1 MSRQIYLDNAATT
14 PIRQE
19 VAEAMQPYFY
29 EQFGN
34 PSSIHHT
41 GQVAR
46 QAIEQARL
54 MVADYLNAA
63 PAEVVFT
70 AGGTEADFLA
80 LTGVLLGSGKRHL
93 ITTQIEH
100 HAVLHT
106 GEMLEDLGY
115 EVTYVPPMRNG
126 VMSVSSILEA
136 IRPDTGLVSM
146 MWVNN
151 ETGAIQPVKEL
162 ALELSVRQIPF
173 HVDAVQALGILPID
187 VAQIPVSLLSFS
199 GHKIYGPKGTGA
211 LYIRKGTPY
220 RSMLRGGAQERN
232 RRAGTENVAGI
243 VGFAKAVELLKRER
257 DDRNQTVGKLRA
269 LFLQTLQQRLTG
281 FELNSPKDGVPNVL
295 NLYFHGV
302 NAETLLMRLDLE
314 GIAASG
320 GSACTAGS
328 ADLSHVLL
336 AMGLSEKRVG
346 ASLRFSFSSLN
357 TAEEVA
363 LAAGKVAEI
372 VEDLRTRVQLFEST
386 TKS

>member
-19 VAEAMQPYFY
+19 VAEAMQPYLY

>member
-1 MSRQIYLDNAATT
+1 MGKQIYLDNAATT

-19 VAEAMQPYFY
+19 VAEAMSPYLY
-29 EQFGN
+29 EVFGN
-34 PSSIHHT
+34 PSSTHHT

-46 QAIEQARL
+46 QAIEHSRL

-80 LTGVLLGSGKRHL
+80 LTGVLMGSGKRHL

>member
-19 VAEAMQPYFY
+19 VAEAMRPYLY
-29 EQFGN
+29 EVFGN

-41 GQVAR
+41 GQEAR

-115 EVTYVPPMRNG
+115 DVTYVPPMRNG
-126 VMSVSSILEA
+126 MVSVSSILEA
-136 IRPDTGLVSM
+136 IRPDTGLISV

-151 ETGAIQPVKEL
+151 ETGAIQPVMEL
-162 ALELSVRQIPF
+162 AAELSARQIPF

-187 VAQIPVSLLSFS
+187 VAQIPVSLLSLS

-257 DDRNQTVGKLRA
+257 DDRNHTVDKLRE

-281 FELNSPKDGVPNVL
+281 YELNSPEDGVPNVL

-336 AMGLSEKRVG
+336 AMGLSEKRAS

-357 TAEEVA
+357 TAVEVA
-363 LAAGKVAEI
+363 SAAGKIAEI
-372 VEDLRTRVQLFEST
+372 VEDLRTRFQVFEST
-386 TKS
+386 IKS

>member
-1 MSRQIYLDNAATT
+1 MGKQIYLDNAATT
-14 PIRQE
+14 PIRHE
-19 VAEAMQPYFY
+19 VAEAMLPYLY

-46 QAIEQARL
+46 QAIEQSRL

-126 VMSVSSILEA
+126 VVSVSSILEA
-136 IRPDTGLVSM
+136 IRPNTGLVSM

-151 ETGAIQPVKEL
+151 ETGAIQPVREL
-162 ALELSVRQIPF
+162 ATELAARQIPF
-173 HVDAVQALGILPID
+173 HVDAVQALGIMPID
-187 VAQIPVSLLSFS
+187 VAEIPVSLLSFS

-243 VGFAKAVELLKRER
+243 VGFASAVELLRQER
-257 DDRNQTVGKLRA
+257 DDRNEWVRKLRT

-281 FELNSPKDGVPNVL
+281 YELNSPEDGVPHVL
-295 NLYFHGV
+295 NLYFSGV

-336 AMGLSEKRVG
+336 AMGCNEKRVG
-346 ASLRFSFSSLN
+346 ASVRFSFSSMN
-357 TAEEVA
+357 TMDEVSTAAE
-363 LAAGKVAEI
+363 KVAEI
-372 VEDLRTRVQLFEST
+372 VMDLRERAHLFEIT

>member
-1 MSRQIYLDNAATT
+1 MGKQIYLDNAATT
-14 PIRQE
+14 PIRHE
-19 VAEAMQPYFY
+19 VAEAMLPYLY

-46 QAIEQARL
+46 QAIEQSRL
-54 MVADYLNAA
+54 MVANYLNAA

-126 VMSVSSILEA
+126 VVSVSSILEA
-136 IRPDTGLVSM
+136 IRPNTGLVSM

-151 ETGAIQPVKEL
+151 ETGAIQPVREL
-162 ALELSVRQIPF
+162 ATELAARQIPF
-173 HVDAVQALGILPID
+173 HVDAVQALGIMPID
-187 VAQIPVSLLSFS
+187 VAEIPVSLLSFS

-243 VGFAKAVELLKRER
+243 VGFASAVELLRQER
-257 DDRNQTVGKLRA
+257 DDRNEWVRKLRT

-281 FELNSPKDGVPNVL
+281 YELNSPEDGVPHVL
-295 NLYFHGV
+295 NLYFSGV

-336 AMGLSEKRVG
+336 AMGCNEKRVG
-346 ASLRFSFSSLN
+346 ASVRFSFSSMN
-357 TAEEVA
+357 TMDEVSTAAE
-363 LAAGKVAEI
+363 KVAEI
-372 VEDLRTRVQLFEST
+372 VMDLRERAHLFEIT